1 MYRWRLALL
10 ALVAALLIASLAWA
24 QAEPP
29 ATNDPAPAADE
40 MPAAQD
46 EAVAEQPAAVEPAAA
61 EPVVPVVEEHPAA
74 VVTEHAAA
82 EHEAAGGHGEG
93 EKKEEEHW
101 TLFGY
106 IPVGWTIPI
115 AQTVAGWF
123 GWHVDPHQ
131 FTAHGLLHVEI
142 MLFVLILIT
151 IFSVV
156 VGGKYKRMLNEDP
169 APRPGISG
177 ANLMEFIVNFVD
189 GMMGEI
195 IGGHNPQK
203 YLPLI
208 GGLTFVILFNNLLG
222 LIPGFYTATDNWN
235 TTLALALVVFVLYHY
250 YGVKTHGV
258 LKYLDHF
265 LGPLEGKTKWIMAPL
280 MFPIELISHFAR
292 PMSLSLRLFG
302 NMFGDHKVFAVFMG
316 LVAVPLVYP
325 LPFLALGLLVAIV
338 QTLVFIM
345 LTMVYIG
352 LATAQEH

>member
-131 FTAHGLLHVEI
+131 FTAHGLLHVEFLSRHQFQLGKGRLQRR
-142 MLFVLILIT
+142 MEVLF
-151 IFSVV
+151 
-156 VGGKYKRMLNEDP
+156 
-169 APRPGISG
+169 
-177 ANLMEFIVNFVD
+177 
-189 GMMGEI
+189 
-195 IGGHNPQK
+195 H
-203 YLPLI
+203 
-208 GGLTFVILFNNLLG
+208 
-222 LIPGFYTATDNWN
+222 
-235 TTLALALVVFVLYHY
+235 
-250 YGVKTHGV
+250 
-258 LKYLDHF
+258 
-265 LGPLEGKTKWIMAPL
+265 
-280 MFPIELISHFAR
+280 
-292 PMSLSLRLFG
+292 LRLKLAKAGWQRFRKAFG
-302 NMFGDHKVFAVFMG
+302 PIIKSFGVDHRRFSAWE
-316 LVAVPLVYP
+316 
-325 LPFLALGLLVAIV
+325 LPSL
-338 QTLVFIM
+338 
-345 LTMVYIG
+345 
-352 LATAQEH
+352 